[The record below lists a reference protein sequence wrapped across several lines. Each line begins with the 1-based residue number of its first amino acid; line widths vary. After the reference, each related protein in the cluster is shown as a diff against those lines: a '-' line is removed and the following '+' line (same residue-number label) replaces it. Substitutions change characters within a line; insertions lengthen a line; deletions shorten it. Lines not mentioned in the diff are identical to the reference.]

1 MTRHHHSLQTSM
13 ISMIIA
19 IVLFLA
25 FPGIG
30 KSQVVGKGYNNSLIY
45 KMQSD
50 TNTVYIVGSIHQLA
64 EDFYPLTRAFSYAY
78 YDSQKIVMEVDPRIM
93 ASAKGKKYVNDVA
106 TFSNGMTLK
115 KALTSKT
122 YSLLKKNLKRLE
134 IDIHDIQ
141 ELKPWKIYLQGG
153 TGDNKTA
160 KGFRTHLGVESFFY
174 QMANDSGK
182 LTGGL
187 ETLRE
192 HYNVLD
198 KLSLKDQD
206 RILRKALT
214 KSLKDPKSE
223 EHHFNNMITS
233 WHQGN
238 LEGLELM
245 VKQLQSNPV
254 LYDALLVRRN
264 HNWIP
269 HIEEFLTD
277 TKNYFV
283 VVGVAHLPGNDGLLN
298 LLAQKGYE
306 LERVSYAMP

>member
-30 KSQVVGKGYNNSLIY
+30 NSQVVGKGYNNSLIY
-45 KMQSD
+45 KVQSD

-160 KGFRTHLGVESFFY
+160 KDFRTHLGVESFFIKW
-174 QMANDSGK
+174 QM
-182 LTGGL
+182 T
-187 ETLRE
+187 RE
-192 HYNVLD
+192 N
-198 KLSLKDQD
+198 
-206 RILRKALT
+206 
-214 KSLKDPKSE
+214 
-223 EHHFNNMITS
+223 
-233 WHQGN
+233 
-238 LEGLELM
+238 
-245 VKQLQSNPV
+245 
-254 LYDALLVRRN
+254 
-264 HNWIP
+264 
-269 HIEEFLTD
+269 
-277 TKNYFV
+277 
-283 VVGVAHLPGNDGLLN
+283 
-298 LLAQKGYE
+298 
-306 LERVSYAMP
+306 